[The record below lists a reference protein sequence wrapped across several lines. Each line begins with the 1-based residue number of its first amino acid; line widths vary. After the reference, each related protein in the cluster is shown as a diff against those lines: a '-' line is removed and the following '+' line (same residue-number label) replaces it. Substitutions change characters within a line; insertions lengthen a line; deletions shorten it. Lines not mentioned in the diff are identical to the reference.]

1 MYKTDVLFESSP
13 RYVVGA
19 WGDSCGRTVN
29 AETAEHAGHSC
40 PPLRVLRV
48 LRRLSCRLLLL
59 AGLARRLLRARLLRA
74 RLLRARLLRALLL
87 GFLGGRRLLL
97 LRAGRLLLR
106 ALAGLLRGLGR
117 AL

>member
-29 AETAEHAGHSC
+29 AETAQPAGLSS

-74 RLLRARLLRALLL
+74 LLL
-87 GFLGGRRLLL
+87 GFLGGRRVLLQIR
-97 LRAGRLLLR
+97 RASCRGRV
-106 ALAGLLRGLGR
+106 
-117 AL
+117 